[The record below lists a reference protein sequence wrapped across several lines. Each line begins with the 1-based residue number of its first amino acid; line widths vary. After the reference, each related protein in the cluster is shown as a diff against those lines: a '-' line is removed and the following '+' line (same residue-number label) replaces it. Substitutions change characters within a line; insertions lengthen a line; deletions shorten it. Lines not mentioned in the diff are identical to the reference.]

1 MIAGSAMV
9 LTPAPAHAEFI
20 SWMSDG
26 VRYCYDD
33 GRVPGA
39 PDPVPVEE
47 LPAAPDPS
55 PVPAPVPVQQ
65 APLEPPLEQAPA
77 PVPVQP
83 APAPVP
89 AQPVPAHANP
99 VPVYVPPRPGENQA
113 VGNLP
118 AGQPGVD
125 AAIETAPVEAP
136 PAAETAAPVA
146 GTADA
151 PTVSGSPA
159 AAVSPPSSLVSVP
172 DSEATQQ
179 ASSSG
184 LLNPLPLFLTA
195 GGAVLA
201 AAGVR
206 LVRPVRA
213 ALARRTNGK

>member
-9 LTPAPAHAEFI
+9 LTPVPAHAEFI
-20 SWMSDG
+20 CWMSDG

-47 LPAAPDPS
+47 PPAAPDPS

-65 APLEPPLEQAPA
+65 APLEPPLEPAPA
-77 PVPVQP
+77 PGPVQP
-83 APAPVP
+83 ALAPVP

-151 PTVSGSPA
+151 PVSASPA
-159 AAVSPPSSLVSVP
+159 AAVSPPSSLVPVP

-184 LLNPLPLFLTA
+184 LLNPLPLFLAA

>member
-9 LTPAPAHAEFI
+9 LTPVPAHAEFI
-20 SWMSDG
+20 CWMSDG

-47 LPAAPDPS
+47 LPAAPDPRS
-55 PVPAPVPVQQ
+55 VPAPVPRQQ
-65 APLEPPLEQAPA
+65 APLEPPPEQAPA

-83 APAPVP
+83 ALAQVP

-99 VPVYVPPRPGENQA
+99 VPVHIPPRPGGNRA
-113 VGNLP
+113 VANRP
-118 AGQPGVD
+118 AGQPGVEP
-125 AAIETAPVEAP
+125 ASETAPVEAP

-151 PTVSGSPA
+151 PVSGSPA

-184 LLNPLPLFLTA
+184 LLNPLPLFLAA

>member
-9 LTPAPAHAEFI
+9 LTPVPAHAEFI
-20 SWMSDG
+20 CWMSDG

-47 LPAAPDPS
+47 PPAAPDPS

-65 APLEPPLEQAPA
+65 APLEPPLE
-77 PVPVQP
+77 P

-89 AQPVPAHANP
+89 AQSVPAHANP
-99 VPVYVPPRPGENQA
+99 VPVHIPPRPGENRA

-172 DSEATQQ
+172 DSEAPQQ

-184 LLNPLPLFLTA
+184 LLNPLPLFLAA

>member
-9 LTPAPAHAEFI
+9 LTPVPAHAEFI
-20 SWMSDG
+20 CWMSDG

-65 APLEPPLEQAPA
+65 APLEPPLE
-77 PVPVQP
+77 P

-99 VPVYVPPRPGENQA
+99 VPVHIPPRPGENRA

-118 AGQPGVD
+118 AGQPAVD
-125 AAIETAPVEAP
+125 PAIETASVEAP